1 MEAII
6 GSLGLLF
13 LGLVLGYFRG
23 VESQTNI
30 IRSAFEIE
38 EKYTYGEFDKVLEK
52 HEERKAG
59 WKAKASLDKRRKKH
73 NNKKNHS
80 N

>member
-23 VESQTNI
+23 VESEANR
-30 IRSAFEIE
+30 IRNAFEIE
-38 EKYTYGEFDKVLEK
+38 EKYTYGEFDEVLEK
-52 HEERKAG
+52 YEERKAG
-59 WKAKASLDKRRKKH
+59 WKAKASMDKRRKKH
-73 NNKKNHS
+73 NKNK
-80 N
+80 